1 MPFSIL
7 SCMQDTRPVTE
18 PARALLVGAEWEP
31 GEGPVLLEVRAPFG
45 NDLLATVRESTPAE
59 VDAAIGLAVR
69 TQGAQELTPFE
80 RARILRRTSE
90 LIAERAEEFSL
101 SVVAEAGKPI
111 RDARAEV
118 ARAVLTFELCA
129 QEATRLAGEVIPV
142 DATPGSENRR
152 AFTMSRPAGVVC
164 AITPFNGPVNQLSH
178 KVPTAIAAGCT
189 VVVKPAE
196 VTPLSAIMLVQTL
209 LDAGLPSGHV
219 TMVQGRG
226 ETVGQQLLEDPRF
239 AVYSF
244 TGSTAVGKHIRNT
257 VGLRKTLLE
266 LGNNSANLV
275 HEDADLRFAAKT
287 LARSLSVYAGQV
299 CISAQRIVVHERV
312 FDQFAGLLAD
322 EVRALVVGDPSDEE
336 THVGPMISIEAA
348 ERAERWI
355 MEAISE
361 GAQLWCGGER
371 SGQFVTPAV
380 LTRPAAE
387 SKLACHE
394 AFAPVAV
401 LMPYATLGE
410 AVQIANDT
418 EYGLQA
424 GLFTSSLDV
433 AMAVAQRLEV
443 GGVIVNDA
451 SSYRIDSMPYGGVK
465 DSGTGREGVRYAVKE
480 MTESRL
486 VVLNLHEPAGQGL

>member
-1 MPFSIL
+1 
-7 SCMQDTRPVTE
+7 MQSAMRTRGQTPGLLLGDT
-18 PARALLVGAEWEP
+18 WS
-31 GEGPVLLEVRAPFG
+31 EGSGDHLLEVRAPYG
-45 NDLLATVRESTPAE
+45 GELLASLRESTPQE
-59 VDAAIGLAVR
+59 VDAAVAEAAAVFAR
-69 TQGAQELTPFE
+69 QELTPHE

-90 LIAERAEEFSL
+90 LIAERAEDFAQ
-101 SVVAEAGKPI
+101 SVVAEAGKPV

-129 QEATRLAGEVIPV
+129 QEATRLGGEVVPV
-142 DATPGSENRR
+142 EGTPGSENRR
-152 AFTMSRPAGVVC
+152 AFTISRPSGVVC

-196 VTPLSAIMLVQTL
+196 VTPLSAIMLVQTM
-209 LDAGLPSGHV
+209 LDAGLPPGHV

-244 TGSTAVGKHIRNT
+244 TGSTAVGSHIRRT

-275 HEDADLRFAAKT
+275 HADADLSLAARS

-299 CISAQRIVVHERV
+299 CISAQRILVHERV
-312 FDQFAGLLAD
+312 FDEFARVLT
-322 EVRALVVGDPSDEE
+322 EHVEALTVGDPSDEA
-336 THVGPMISIEAA
+336 TDVGPMISEEAA
-348 ERAERWI
+348 KRAERWI
-355 MEAISE
+355 QDAVME
-361 GAQLWCGGER
+361 GAELLCGGER
-371 SGQFVTPAV
+371 EGQFLRPAI
-380 LTRPAAE
+380 LARPAAE
-387 SKLACHE
+387 SALACQE

-401 LMPYATLGE
+401 LIPYTTLAE
-410 AVQIANDT
+410 AIEIANST

-424 GLFTSSLDV
+424 GIFTSSLDI
-433 AMAVAQRLEV
+433 ALAAAKRLEV

-451 SSYRIDSMPYGGVK
+451 SSYRVDSMPYGGIK
-465 DSGTGREGVRYAVKE
+465 QSGTGREGVRYAIEE
-480 MTESRL
+480 MTDPRL
-486 VVLNLHEPAGQGL
+486 VVLNLQEPTDEGL

>member
-1 MPFSIL
+1 
-7 SCMQDTRPVTE
+7 MQSAMRTRGQTSG
-18 PARALLVGAEWEP
+18 LLLGATWS
-31 GEGPVLLEVRAPFG
+31 EGSGDHVLEVRAPYG
-45 NDLLATVRESTPAE
+45 GELLASLRESTPDE
-59 VDAAIGLAVR
+59 VDAAVSEAAAAYAR
-69 TQGAQELTPFE
+69 QELTPHE

-90 LIAERAEEFSL
+90 LIAERAEDFAQ

-129 QEATRLAGEVIPV
+129 QEATRLGGEVVPV
-142 DATPGSENRR
+142 EGTPGSENRR
-152 AFTMSRPAGVVC
+152 AFTISRPAGVVC

-196 VTPLSAIMLVQTL
+196 VTPLSAIMLVQTM
-209 LDAGLPSGHV
+209 LDAGLPPGHV

-244 TGSTAVGKHIRNT
+244 TGSTAVGSHIRRT

-275 HEDADLRFAAKT
+275 HADADLSLAAT
-287 LARSLSVYAGQV
+287 SLARSLSVYAGQV
-299 CISAQRIVVHERV
+299 CISAQRILVHERV
-312 FDQFAGLLAD
+312 FDEFARVLT
-322 EVRALVVGDPSDEE
+322 ERVEALTVGDPSDE
-336 THVGPMISIEAA
+336 TTDVGPMISEEAA
-348 ERAERWI
+348 KRAERWI
-355 MEAISE
+355 QDAVME
-361 GAQLWCGGER
+361 GAELLCGGER
-371 SGQFVTPAV
+371 EGQFLRPAI
-380 LTRPAAE
+380 LARPAAE
-387 SKLACHE
+387 SALACQE

-401 LMPYATLGE
+401 LIPYRTLAE
-410 AVQIANDT
+410 AIEIANST

-424 GLFTSSLDV
+424 GVFTSSLDV
-433 AMAVAQRLEV
+433 ALAAAKRLEV

-451 SSYRIDSMPYGGVK
+451 SSYRVDSMPYGGIK
-465 DSGTGREGVRYAVKE
+465 QSGTGREGVRYAIEE
-480 MTESRL
+480 MTDPRL
-486 VVLNLHEPAGQGL
+486 VVLNLQEPTDEGL